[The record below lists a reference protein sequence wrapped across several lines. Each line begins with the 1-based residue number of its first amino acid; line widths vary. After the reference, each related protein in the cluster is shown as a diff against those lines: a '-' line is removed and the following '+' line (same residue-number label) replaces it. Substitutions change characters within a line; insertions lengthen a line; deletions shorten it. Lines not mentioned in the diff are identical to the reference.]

1 MISEQ
6 IIFQS
11 VVEDTWEFSLLCSQ
25 GGLPGGGMPELLLKE
40 WGVNQERNSKG
51 IQGQGLV

>member
-1 MISEQ
+1 MNSEQ

-11 VVEDTWEFSLLCSQ
+11 VVEDTRGVSLLCSQ

-40 WGVNQERNSKG
+40 WGVNKERNSKG